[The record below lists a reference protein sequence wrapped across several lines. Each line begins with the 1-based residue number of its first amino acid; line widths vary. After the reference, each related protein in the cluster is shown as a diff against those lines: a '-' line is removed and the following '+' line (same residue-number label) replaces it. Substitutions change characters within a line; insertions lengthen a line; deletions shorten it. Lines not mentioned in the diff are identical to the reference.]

1 MNKRRI
7 MFVAGTLLATVAICV
22 LCFIIGRGHTLYFD
36 NKSIENTNYSSY
48 NAIDLVY
55 KGEKVTT
62 LAARERSSISFTGQS
77 VTVTLGV
84 KKSKTSSVEEKTVTF
99 KVPYNMDGIVINL
112 PAYLDGAD
120 ESVYMSE
127 FVSMAIVDETSAD
140 DEVPVTDEFAI
151 EGADE
156 EQQ

>member
-1 MNKRRI
+1 MNKRRLFFI
-7 MFVAGTLLATVAICV
+7 AGTLLAVVAICV
-22 LCFIIGRGHTLYFD
+22 LCFIIGRGHTLYLD
-36 NKSIENTNYSSY
+36 NKSIENTGYSSY

-77 VTVTLGV
+77 VTITLGI
-84 KKSKTSSVEEKTVTF
+84 KKSKSSSVEERTVTF
-99 KVPYNMDGIVINL
+99 TVPYNMDGIVINL

-127 FVSMAIVDETSAD
+127 FVSMAIVDETNVD

-151 EGADE
+151 EGAEE
-156 EQQ
+156 EQ